1 MSYKLSHRYAK
12 SIIDLSIEQDKLDT
26 VHADVL
32 LLDKTIST
40 NSELVAML
48 RSPVIP
54 SDKKLR
60 VMSLVFE
67 SKIDAITWK
76 FIELVIKKG
85 RESNLVDFGKS
96 FIDQYNVIKKITK
109 VNITTAF
116 ELSENVMETIKQNL
130 AKSLPN
136 VNLQIAAK
144 TDQKLIGGFK
154 LQYGDNLYDA
164 TIQKKLKDLHNQF
177 LDESYVDK
185 V

>member
-12 SIIDLSIEQDKLDT
+12 SIIDLSLEQGKLDN
-26 VHADVL
+26 VHLDVL

-40 NSELVAML
+40 HSELASML
-48 RSPVIP
+48 RSPVIN

-67 SKIDAITWK
+67 NKIDAITWK

-96 FIDQYNVIKKITK
+96 FIDQYNEIKKITK
-109 VNITTAF
+109 VNITTAV
-116 ELSENVMETIKQNL
+116 ELSESMMESIKQNL
-130 AKSLPN
+130 AKTLPN
-136 VNLQIAAK
+136 VNLKIAAK
-144 TDQKLIGGFK
+144 TDQRLIGGFK

-164 TIQKKLKDLHNQF
+164 TIQKKLKDLRSQF
-177 LDESYVDK
+177 LDESYVEK